1 MSVNVKNGT
10 PMHGP
15 SLCETC
21 TRAHVAKGFRQ
32 SQVLVICGYTSPEH
46 RVTFSVAECSSYV
59 DKNRQTLYEMGK
71 IAWTVAPRG
80 PKRAAGFVAGGASTE
95 DECEIELV
103 LDEQDDES

>member
-32 SQVLVICGYTSPEH
+32 SPSVSHLRIYVARTSRH
-46 RVTFSVAECSSYV
+46 VFRC
-59 DKNRQTLYEMGK
+59 
-71 IAWTVAPRG
+71 
-80 PKRAAGFVAGGASTE
+80 
-95 DECEIELV
+95 
-103 LDEQDDES
+103 